1 MIRLAE
7 LSEASLKS
15 RLTGSGL
22 AIHAPPFT
30 YLVKSPLR
38 LVEKGL
44 RTAYDDFLIADDV
57 DFVDFELTLAPVQ
70 GPRRWLKPMVQL
82 SVDGSQP
89 FDALP
94 AAQAFPLLEWG
105 MNWCVT
111 TTAHHLVMC
120 HSAVLA
126 WKDLAVMLPA
136 PPGSGKSTLCA
147 ALALSG
153 WRLLSDELTLI
164 DPESGAIQAFVRPV
178 SLKNASI
185 EVIGMRYPD
194 AVFTQ
199 TVNDTIK
206 GSVAHMRPPTDSIL
220 QGQRPALP
228 RWLVFPKYEAGVA
241 LNLTEMSKAEALT
254 ELIGSTFNFSA
265 LGVRAFSSLGELV
278 DSVDC
283 YRLHYASLDQA
294 ESAFAELART
304 AEAELA

>member
-1 MIRLAE
+1 
-7 LSEASLKS
+7 
-15 RLTGSGL
+15 
-22 AIHAPPFT
+22 
-30 YLVKSPLR
+30 
-38 LVEKGL
+38 
-44 RTAYDDFLIADDV
+44 
-57 DFVDFELTLAPVQ
+57 
-70 GPRRWLKPMVQL
+70 MVQL